1 MRCLFEESFMPQIAT
16 LQPTPPYDFPLLLN
30 ILSRYAHPTLDI
42 VWQGAYWRVLR
53 AGSGLALVRVSSVGT
68 VEEPALT
75 VALMATQGDVDADAI
90 LPALHTV
97 LPLQGAPA
105 AFYAYAQAD
114 ARLWSV
120 VEPLYGMPDIRS
132 ATLFESLMQAIIEQQ
147 IAWVAAQKAQ
157 RWLVEWADNR
167 IDYDGRSF
175 YAFPSPAQMAAAVV
189 DDLLPLK
196 ITFKRMALMIDLA
209 QRMTQGEL
217 NLESLA
223 GCSAEAA
230 YGQLTGL
237 KGIGHWTAA
246 VALQRAY
253 GHGWVAHNDVA
264 LQAACNRYFH
274 GGKGR
279 IPAEQLIATFAAYDP
294 YAAQVAGY
302 TLLRWVLDEYP
313 MVKVG

>member
-1 MRCLFEESFMPQIAT
+1 MQPIAT

-42 VWQGAYWRVLR
+42 AWDGVYWRVLR
-53 AGSGLALVRVSSVGT
+53 VGTGLALVRVASVGT
-68 VEEPALT
+68 VEQPALT
-75 VALMATQGDVDADAI
+75 VYLMATQGDVAVEAL
-90 LPALHTV
+90 LPALHRV
-97 LPLQGAPA
+97 LPLQSASP
-105 AFYAYAQAD
+105 AFYAYARTD

-120 VEPLYGMPDIRS
+120 VEPLYGMPQIRS
-132 ATLFESLMQAIIEQQ
+132 ATLFESLLQAIIEQQ

-167 IDYDGRSF
+167 IDYGGRSF
-175 YAFPSPAQMAAAVV
+175 YAFPTPAQIAAATV
-189 DDLLPLK
+189 DALLPLK

-209 QRMTQGEL
+209 QQITEGAL
-217 NLESLA
+217 SLESLA
-223 GCSAEAA
+223 ECSAAEA
-230 YGQLTGL
+230 YTHLTAL

-253 GHGWVAHNDVA
+253 GHRWVAHNDVA

-279 IPAEQLIATFAAYDP
+279 IPAEHLIATFGAYDP
-294 YAAQVAGY
+294 YAARVAEF

-313 MVKVG
+313 VLH